1 MKKVL
6 LFLILLFIPFIVNA
20 DKNKMVKVY
29 VFEAGG
35 CPYCEAEIDYLKG
48 LKSYN
53 KKFTIEKKE
62 LYVDHI
68 EWEPGKD
75 YELGKKVADA
85 FNSKGF
91 TDASYHATPF
101 VVISNL
107 YATAGYSTDLESII
121 NEAYNSG
128 DKDVVG
134 CFINKKDNCTDL
146 IETTTTSNSDTYSSN
161 SESHDYPNTS
171 VIWTVITC
179 TIILGSLYII
189 KSNSD
194 REKILKSISK

>member
-62 LYVDHI
+62 LYIAHI

-75 YELGKKVADA
+75 Y
-85 FNSKGF
+85 
-91 TDASYHATPF
+91 
-101 VVISNL
+101 
-107 YATAGYSTDLESII
+107 
-121 NEAYNSG
+121 
-128 DKDVVG
+128 
-134 CFINKKDNCTDL
+134 
-146 IETTTTSNSDTYSSN
+146 
-161 SESHDYPNTS
+161 
-171 VIWTVITC
+171 
-179 TIILGSLYII
+179 
-189 KSNSD
+189 
-194 REKILKSISK
+194 